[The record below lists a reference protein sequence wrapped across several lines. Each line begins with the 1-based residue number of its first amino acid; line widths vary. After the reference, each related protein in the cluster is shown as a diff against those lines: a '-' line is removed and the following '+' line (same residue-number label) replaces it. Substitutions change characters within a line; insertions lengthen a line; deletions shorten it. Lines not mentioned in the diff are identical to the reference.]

1 MANFNHYTV
10 GALPTLT
17 WDSEL
22 PCSISEF
29 LEDFSI
35 QLEPLMDG
43 ISDIL
48 LLNDV
53 KNLELILKSR
63 LDVNVDDIFKG
74 NTDTGTIDYYRARV
88 VEPEELVDFMADPF
102 INKPDENYPEF
113 MCDYF
118 TKYKTDEERYENIEE
133 LYINYFVYMQTR
145 KDGFIRYYGRI
156 ATTIRTVLSA
166 MRIIKRGL
174 DLEKYLK
181 GDPYIVQTILENRNN
196 ADLGLKTI
204 FPEVAD
210 VIALFDRERDPI
222 EVERDLD
229 RIRFQLMED
238 VGRETPFADHI
249 IYSYII
255 GFQVRNR
262 WMSLNNEKGMHIL
275 NRIIEGN
282 Y

>member
-1 MANFNHYTV
+1 MNFNHYTV
-10 GALPTLT
+10 AALPTLT

-22 PCSISEF
+22 PCTISEF
-29 LEDFSI
+29 LQDFDI
-35 QLEPLMDG
+35 QLEPLLDG

-48 LLNDV
+48 LQNDV
-53 KNLELILKSR
+53 YNLELILKSR
-63 LDVNVDDIFKG
+63 LDLPEKFKG
-74 NTDTGTIDYYRARV
+74 NTDEGIEYYRARV
-88 VEPEELVDFMADPF
+88 VEPEELIEFLEDPF
-102 INKPDENYPEF
+102 QNKPDENYPEF
-113 MCDYF
+113 MIDYF
-118 TKYKTDEERYENIEE
+118 MKYKTDQERHDNIEE
-133 LYINYFVYMQTR
+133 LYIEYFVYLQTR
-145 KDGFIRYYGRI
+145 ENGFIRYYGRI

-166 MRIIKRGL
+166 MRIMRRGL

-181 GDPYIVQTILENRNN
+181 GDPYIVHTILENRNN

-229 RIRFQLMED
+229 RIRFQLMEE
-238 VGRETPFADHI
+238 VGKETPFADHV

-262 WMSLNNEKGMHIL
+262 WNSLNADKGRKIL
-275 NRIIEGN
+275 EHIIEGN

>member
-1 MANFNHYTV
+1 MMKFNYYTI
-10 GALPTLT
+10 GALPNLT

-22 PCSISEF
+22 PCTISEF
-29 LEDFSI
+29 LEDYWI

-53 KNLELILKSR
+53 KNLELILKANIEK
-63 LDVNVDDIFKG
+63 DEKFKG
-74 NTDTGTIDYYRARV
+74 NKEGGEIDYYRARV
-88 VEPEELVDFMADPF
+88 VEPEELISFLEDPF

-113 MCDYF
+113 MVEYF
-118 TKYKTDEERYENIEE
+118 LKHKTDEERIHHIEE
-133 LYINYFVYMQTR
+133 LYIDYFKYMQTR
-145 KDGFIRYYGRI
+145 ENGFIRYYGRI

-166 MRIIKRGL
+166 MRIMRRGL
-174 DLEKYLK
+174 DLDKNLK
-181 GDPYIVQTILENRNN
+181 GDPFVVQTILENRNN
-196 ADLGLKTI
+196 ADLGLKNH
-204 FPEVAD
+204 FPEVAE
-210 VIALFDRERDPI
+210 VIALFDRDRDPI

-229 RIRFQLMED
+229 RIRFELMEE

-262 WMSLNNEKGMHIL
+262 WNSLNDEKGHEIL
-275 NRIIEGN
+275 ENIIEGN

>member
-1 MANFNHYTV
+1 MMKYNYYTI
-10 GALPTLT
+10 ASFPTLT

-22 PCSISEF
+22 PCTISEF
-29 LEDFSI
+29 IEEYWV

-53 KNLELILKSR
+53 KNLELIVKSR
-63 LDVNVDDIFKG
+63 IEEDEKFKG
-74 NTDTGTIDYYRARV
+74 NKEGGEIDYYRARV
-88 VEPEELVDFMADPF
+88 VEPEELIAFLEEPF
-102 INKPDENYPEF
+102 INRPDENYPEF
-113 MCDYF
+113 MIDYF
-118 TKYKTDEERYENIEE
+118 LKYKTDEERLHHIEE
-133 LYINYFVYMQTR
+133 LYIDYFRYLQTR
-145 KDGFIRYYGRI
+145 ENGFIRYYGRI

-174 DLEKYLK
+174 DLDKYLK
-181 GDPYIVQTILENRNN
+181 GDPFIVQTILENRNN

-210 VIALFDRERDPI
+210 VIALFDRDRDPI
-222 EVERDLD
+222 EVEKDLD
-229 RIRFQLMED
+229 RIRFELMEE

-262 WMSLNNEKGMHIL
+262 WNSLNDERGKKIL
-275 NRIIEGN
+275 ENIIEGN

>member
-1 MANFNHYTV
+1 MMKYNYYTI
-10 GALPTLT
+10 ASFPTLT

-22 PCSISEF
+22 PCTISEF
-29 LEDFSI
+29 IEEYWV

-53 KNLELILKSR
+53 KNLELIVKSR
-63 LDVNVDDIFKG
+63 IEEDEKFKG
-74 NTDTGTIDYYRARV
+74 NKEGGEIDYYRARV
-88 VEPEELVDFMADPF
+88 VEPEELIAFLEEPF
-102 INKPDENYPEF
+102 INRPDENYPEF
-113 MCDYF
+113 MIEYF
-118 TKYKTDEERYENIEE
+118 LKYKTDEERLHHIEE
-133 LYINYFVYMQTR
+133 LYIDYFRYLQTR
-145 KDGFIRYYGRI
+145 ENGFIRYYGRI

-174 DLEKYLK
+174 DLDKYLK
-181 GDPYIVQTILENRNN
+181 GDPFIVQTILENRNN

-210 VIALFDRERDPI
+210 VIALFDRDRDPI
-222 EVERDLD
+222 EVEKDLD
-229 RIRFQLMED
+229 RIRFELMEE

-262 WMSLNNEKGMHIL
+262 WNSLNDERGKKVLEN
-275 NRIIEGN
+275 IIEGN

>member
-1 MANFNHYTV
+1 MMKFNYYTI
-10 GALPTLT
+10 GALPKLT

-22 PCSISEF
+22 PCTISEF
-29 LEDFSI
+29 IEEYRV

-43 ISDIL
+43 VSDIL

-53 KNLELILKSR
+53 KNLELILKAR
-63 LDVNVDDIFKG
+63 IEKDEKFRGNKDDGKV
-74 NTDTGTIDYYRARV
+74 DYYKSRV
-88 VEPEELVDFMADPF
+88 VEPEELEAFLEDPF

-113 MCDYF
+113 MVEYF
-118 TKYKTDEERYENIEE
+118 LKHKTDEERFHHIEE
-133 LYINYFVYMQTR
+133 LYIDYFKYMQTR
-145 KDGFIRYYGRI
+145 ENGFLRYYGRI

-166 MRIIKRGL
+166 MRIMRRGL
-174 DLEKYLK
+174 DLDKHLK
-181 GDPYIVQTILENRNN
+181 GDPFVVKTILENRNN
-196 ADLGLKTI
+196 ADLGLKNH
-204 FPEVAD
+204 FPEVAE
-210 VIALFDRERDPI
+210 VIALFDRDRDPI

-229 RIRFQLMED
+229 RIRFDLMEE

-262 WMSLNNEKGMHIL
+262 WNSLNDEKGHEIL
-275 NRIIEGN
+275 ENIIEGN